1 MEPLL
6 LTRIYW
12 VAFAGAI
19 CVAVYGLRAV
29 LNGIGPGSK
38 DAMLLLQLVPGA
50 MLAGGMALAMLLSA
64 IVYFTHSRVA
74 SGICLTLLVLT
85 VFVLEVPAIWISS
98 SISES
103 KPAAATQ
110 IPAP

>member
-12 VAFAGAI
+12 VALAGAI
-19 CVAVYGLRAV
+19 CVAIYGVRIV
-29 LNGIGPGSK
+29 LDGIGPGSK
-38 DAMLLLQLVPGA
+38 DAMLLLQLIPGA
-50 MLAGGMALAMLLSA
+50 MLAGAMVLAMLLSA

-74 SGICLTLLVLT
+74 SGVCLTLLALT

-98 SISES
+98 EMGKPVPEAAKQIST
-103 KPAAATQ
+103 P
-110 IPAP
+110 